1 MNILNNKN
9 VTKTYPV
16 TRIIIPFVFFIF
28 SIIMEII
35 NFALMGL
42 QFAPTYFIFDIS
54 IIILMS
60 CFLYACSNKKLQYVV
75 FFTFVSIQTIM
86 NIVNCT
92 MYNIFGDIL
101 SFDLLKL
108 GGEATAAVKAEFIDW
123 VGSAIN
129 LSALILLIV
138 LIIVINKKVKKNYE
152 LRTYSSYIFSLT
164 FIFCMSSFGLSLFKI
179 QKDNLSVAETGESQ
193 IISSDSYLFDNFQF
207 KIDAY
212 KKFGYFS
219 FYTKSI
225 LDLIFPNYATDEE
238 KDFIEK
244 QYSKSWSGVNNLAPL
259 YDDNLIVVLC
269 ESLDWYAIDP
279 INTPTLWELF
289 YGANA
294 FSSNSFYARN
304 RTNFSELISLIGNAP
319 RNTNILDLVEAGY
332 DFEFSLPNVFKNS
345 SSIETSTF
353 YLHGNNEDFYDR
365 NKTHLQDGLGFD
377 EMLTIE
383 DYKGEQE
390 LIAFDQWIS
399 DYELLKSFSE
409 KAFPTDKR
417 FLTYFASVSTHGPYE
432 NKNQYFAEYYE
443 KYYNNLQQYK
453 TWLTQNTEFFYP
465 EDKEVQT
472 LFDHYK
478 CAFMDFDKSME
489 FLLTYLKENGI
500 YENTSILLF
509 ADHNSYYSNLC
520 YEVKGVDKTDFSN
533 IYINNIPFS
542 IYSPKLTIKL
552 EKENINLNNF
562 CSTFDILPT
571 ICDLYGLNHNT
582 FMEQGNS
589 IFSENIA
596 NSVFSS
602 NLNGVFND
610 KIFSLNLT
618 DLYFEKEATE
628 DEIEKF
634 LENSVAFY
642 EKQYYFEKSYKF
654 LIQ

>member
-1 MNILNNKN
+1 
-9 VTKTYPV
+9 
-16 TRIIIPFVFFIF
+16 
-28 SIIMEII
+28 
-35 NFALMGL
+35 
-42 QFAPTYFIFDIS
+42 
-54 IIILMS
+54 
-60 CFLYACSNKKLQYVV
+60 
-75 FFTFVSIQTIM
+75 
-86 NIVNCT
+86 

-129 LSALILLIV
+129 LSALILLIA
-138 LIIVINKKVKKNYE
+138 LIILINKKVKKNYE

-164 FIFCMSSFGLSLFKI
+164 FMFCMSSFGLSLFKI

-225 LDLIFPNYATDEE
+225 LNLIFPNYATDEE
-238 KDFIEK
+238 KNFIEK

-319 RNTNILDLVEAGY
+319 RNTNVLDLVKAGY

-383 DYKGEQE
+383 DYQGEQE

-453 TWLTQNTEFFYP
+453 TWLTQNTEFLYP

-509 ADHNSYYSNLC
+509 SDHNSYYSNLC

-618 DLYFEKEATE
+618 DLYFEKDVTQ
-628 DEIEKF
+628 DEIDKF